1 MARMRSI
8 QSINTEIAKTEGEM
22 SKIQEKYDALAE
34 KLLELQKQKRE
45 YETRQIMD
53 AYMKSGKSMQEI
65 MTFLGA

>member
-1 MARMRSI
+1 MRSI